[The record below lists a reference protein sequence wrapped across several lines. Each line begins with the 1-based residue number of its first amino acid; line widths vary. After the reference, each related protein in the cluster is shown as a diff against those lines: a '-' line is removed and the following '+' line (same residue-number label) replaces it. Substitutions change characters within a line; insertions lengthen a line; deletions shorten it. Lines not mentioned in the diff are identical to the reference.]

1 MKKISIL
8 SLALSSLFLVNANAL
23 NLDEAIDIALNKNL
37 DIKSSEFTYMKSIQS
52 LKQSNSAYLPKLDLG
67 YAYNNTDEAVFN
79 NNQSETTALSAT
91 VSYNLFN
98 GFKDLAN
105 KNASK
110 YLSQSSKYSLNAT
123 KQDIVLSV
131 KSAYI
136 NYLNAQNSLKT
147 YNSAYE
153 LFKEQYEDSKNR
165 YNQGLIARND
175 LLQVQVNMSSAK
187 QNVVQAKGDLKVVK
201 YQLSNVLG
209 GIDLTNENIE
219 NLDEKTLSIK
229 DYDKSKLSQR
239 SEIQALEMALKSFN
253 QQIKATKSS
262 YYPTVDI
269 SASHN
274 KYYDTFSLNKY
285 EAIPNVDNQNSANI
299 TASWNLYSGGSTMAQ
314 VENSKIDYKNAINQL
329 DKTKLDIN
337 LQYENAKSN
346 LEVAIDNLDTSKLSL
361 IQAKENYEIVKNRF
375 DEGLAT
381 TTDLTDA
388 NYLLTQA
395 QQGYNKAYFDKY
407 LAIASLDRIFEINK
421 Y

>member
-1 MKKISIL
+1 MRKISIL
-8 SLALSSLFLVNANAL
+8 SLALSSLFIVNASAL
-23 NLDEAIDIALNKNL
+23 NLDEAVDIALNKNL
-37 DIKSSEFTYMKSIQS
+37 DIKSSKYQYMKSVQD
-52 LKQSNSAYLPKLDLG
+52 LKASKSTYLPKLNLG

-110 YLSQSSKYSLNAT
+110 YLSKSSKYSLIAT

-147 YNSAYE
+147 YNSAYA

-165 YNQGLIARND
+165 YDQGLIAKND
-175 LLQVQVNMSSAK
+175 LLQVQVNMSNAK
-187 QNVVQAKGDLKVVK
+187 QNVVQAKGNLKVAS
-201 YQLSNVLG
+201 YELSNILG
-209 GIDLTNENIE
+209 GVDLSNETIE
-219 NLDEKTLSIK
+219 SLDEKSLNIK
-229 DYDKSKLSQR
+229 TYDESKLEKR
-239 SEIQALEMALKSFN
+239 SEIQALVMALKSYK
-253 QQIKATKSS
+253 QQKKASKSNF
-262 YYPTVDI
+262 YPSIDV

-274 KYYDTFSLNKY
+274 KYYDTFSLKQY
-285 EAIPNVDNQNSANI
+285 DAIPNVDNQNVANV
-299 TASWNLYSGGSTMAQ
+299 TASWNLYSGGYDSAQ
-314 VENSKIDYKNAINQL
+314 VQNAKIDYKNAANQL
-329 DKTKLDIN
+329 EKTKLDIK
-337 LQYENAKSN
+337 LQYENAKTN
-346 LEVAIDNLDTSKLSL
+346 LEVAIDNLETSKLSL
-361 IQAKENYEIVKNRF
+361 LQSKENYEIVKNRF

-407 LAIASLDRIFEINK
+407 LAIASLDRIFEVNK